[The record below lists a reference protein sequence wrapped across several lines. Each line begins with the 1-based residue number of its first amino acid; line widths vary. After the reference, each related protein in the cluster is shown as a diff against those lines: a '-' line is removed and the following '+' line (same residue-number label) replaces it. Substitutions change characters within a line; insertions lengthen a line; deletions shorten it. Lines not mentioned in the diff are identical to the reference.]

1 MILHGNCSFIAFAQG
16 FLGGEIRSF
25 AVLGGKIPP
34 GRAFGGAN
42 PPPFP
47 QTEAFLG
54 PRPKYLPKT
63 PPFGGTGGGM
73 WGISRGN
80 TTFLFDSVRFCS
92 ILVDY
97 AGEVGE
103 RGGKRGERGGTAGA
117 NNPLHL
123 Q

>member
-1 MILHGNCSFIAFAQG
+1 MFAKG
-16 FLGGEIRSF
+16 FWGGEIRSF

-80 TTFLFDSVRFCS
+80 TTFRRIIHWKITDPTRLCRGS
-92 ILVDY
+92 
-97 AGEVGE
+97 
-103 RGGKRGERGGTAGA
+103 GGKGRETGGTGG
-117 NNPLHL
+117 HCRRE
-123 Q
+123 